1 MEKPACTRAYCYAAP
16 AASETARDGKGPTLT
31 LPLLLLVRSALRRR
45 GEESGLEFLGL
56 AVEELVGRDHRR
68 G

>member
-16 AASETARDGKGPTLT
+16 AASETARDGKGPT